1 LLFVGGYL
9 HKSED
14 NVSSA
19 IDLSNDDGVDITVF
33 HLGPTRKKKKIK
45 KKKVRKINV
54 SCNKKNKYP
63 KTGQTQVY
71 I

>member
-1 LLFVGGYL
+1 MLFAGGYL

-19 IDLSNDDGVDITVF
+19 IDLSSDDGVDITVS
-33 HLGPTRKKKKIK
+33 HLPPASKIK
-45 KKKVRKINV
+45 KKKVRKKKLLR
-54 SCNKKNKYP
+54 NKKIN
-63 KTGQTQVY
+63 